1 MLEGIT
7 ETGLRP
13 EMERLRGRDLG
24 DKAIVVLGDSIV
36 YGWGVSYEESYPA
49 LLEEFL
55 NKGPQRGHRWRVV
68 NAGVPGNT
76 VLMGCARYQR
86 DVSAFHPQ
94 VVLLGYG
101 LNDAAL
107 RRTHIDLQRE
117 VIRAGKGYPWAR
129 IAYVLRRWLVPR
141 AHVGDIAHHENSP
154 RVRPR
159 LYAAALRDLVRRVRR
174 DGAQAYLI
182 SLTPVSPD
190 LPEEQRRH
198 FQRYDEIIREIA
210 RRCRVPLIDLH
221 ETAEN
226 PFAPATMWAGDGV
239 HPRAAGQRWVAESVG
254 FYLLARV

>member
-1 MLEGIT
+1 LEGEIT

-13 EMERLRGRDLG
+13 ETERLRGRDLG
-24 DKAIVVLGDSIV
+24 DKTIVVIGDSIV

-55 NKGPQRGHRWRVV
+55 NKGPQGGHRWRVV

-117 VIRAGKGYPWAR
+117 RFWRAQRYLWAR
-129 IAYVLRRWLVPR
+129 IAYVLRRWFVPSGR
-141 AHVGDIAHHENSP
+141 AGDIVQHENNP
-154 RVRPR
+154 RVRPK

-174 DGAQAYLI
+174 GGAKAYLV

-190 LPEEQRRH
+190 LPEEQRWH
-198 FQRYDEIIREIA
+198 YQRYDEIIREIA
-210 RRCRVPLIDLH
+210 RRDKVPLIDLH
-221 ETAEN
+221 GTPEH
-226 PFAPATMWAGDGV
+226 PFAPVTMWAGDGV
-239 HPRAAGQRWVAESVG
+239 HLRAAGQRWVAENV
-254 FYLLARV
+254 YAQLAERE